1 LHLVH
6 KWTILDKI
14 FLPCPLHR
22 MKKKTIVMAWGGTWW
37 HVFPIKSLIETIISD
52 SKYSDQVKE
61 IIRFW
66 SKNSLEQETAAKFWD
81 KVKFISILSWKWRR
95 ETPLKSR
102 LKNIRDL
109 FLFAAGFIQSTFYLR
124 KSKADVVFCKWWYV
138 ALPVVF
144 AAKFLWKPIFVHE
157 SDVKPWLVNRI
168 WNKFS
173 KQSFCGFDNVFS
185 WAIVVGQILSDE
197 IVPDKNTN
205 PELTNSLKSEKKDG
219 KPSILVMWWSQGS
232 KKLYEC
238 LADLLKENEILRES
252 FHYHII
258 LGKLNEDLKQ
268 IFSEFS
274 SVTTYDFLSQSD
286 MWILYQHCDI
296 SLTRGWTT
304 SLAEQKLFNLK
315 SIIVPIPRTHDQKL
329 NAERYVKKF
338 NDIMVE
344 QSKETTSEDLLNA
357 LVSLKDYHKPEIST
371 DIHAEI
377 WKAKH
382 TILDHLLK

>member
-1 LHLVH
+1 
-6 KWTILDKI
+6 
-14 FLPCPLHR
+14 
-22 MKKKTIVMAWGGTWW
+22 M
-37 HVFPIKSLIETIISD
+37 
-52 SKYSDQVKE
+52 
-61 IIRFW
+61 
-66 SKNSLEQETAAKFWD
+66 
-81 KVKFISILSWKWRR
+81 
-95 ETPLKSR
+95 
-102 LKNIRDL
+102 
-109 FLFAAGFIQSTFYLR
+109 
-124 KSKADVVFCKWWYV
+124 
-138 ALPVVF
+138 
-144 AAKFLWKPIFVHE
+144 
-157 SDVKPWLVNRI
+157 KPWLVNRI

-173 KQSFCGFDNVFS
+173 KQSFCGFDKVFP

-197 IVPDKNTN
+197 IVPSSDSKS
-205 PELTNSLKSEKKDG
+205 ELSNSLKSEKKDG

-238 LADLLKENEILRES
+238 LADLLKENETLRDS

-268 IFSEFS
+268 IFKEFP

-286 MWILYQHCDI
+286 MWILYKYCDI

-329 NAERYVKKF
+329 NAEWYVKNF

-344 QSKETTSEDLLNA
+344 QSKETTSEDLHDA
-357 LVSLKDYHKPEIST
+357 LISLKDYHKPEISA
-371 DIHAEI
+371 DIHTEI

>member
-1 LHLVH
+1 
-6 KWTILDKI
+6 
-14 FLPCPLHR
+14 

-52 SKYSDQVKE
+52 KKYSDQVKE
-61 IIRFW
+61 TIRFW
-66 SKNSLEQETAAKFWD
+66 SKNSLEQETAAKFWNN
-81 KVKFISILSWKWRR
+81 VRFISILSWKWRR

-109 FLFAAGFIQSTFYLR
+109 FLFTAWFFQSVFYLR
-124 KSKADVVFCKWWYV
+124 KLKADVVFCKWWYV

-144 AAKFLWKPIFVHE
+144 AARFLRKPIYVHE

-173 KQSFCGFDNVFS
+173 KQSFCGFDWVFS

-197 IVPDKNTN
+197 IVSSPDSKS
-205 PELTNSLKSEKKDG
+205 ELLSSLKSEKKDG
-219 KPSILVMWWSQGS
+219 KPSILVMWGSQWS

-238 LADLLKENEILRES
+238 LADLLQKNGDLRDK
-252 FHYHII
+252 FHYHIV
-258 LGKLNEDLKQ
+258 LGKLNEDLKEV
-268 IFSEFS
+268 FSKFDC
-274 SVTTYDFLSQSD
+274 VKTYDFLSQSD

-329 NAERYVKKF
+329 NAEWYVKNF
-338 NDIMVE
+338 NDIMIE
-344 QSKETTSEDLLNA
+344 QSTPTTSQDLCDA
-357 LVSLKDYHKPEIST
+357 LISVKDYHKPEISI
-371 DIHAEI
+371 DILSEI

-382 TILDHLLK
+382 TILNHLLK

>member
-1 LHLVH
+1 
-6 KWTILDKI
+6 
-14 FLPCPLHR
+14 
-22 MKKKTIVMAWGGTWW
+22 MAWWWTWW
-37 HVFPIKSLIETIISD
+37 HVFPIKSLIETI
-52 SKYSDQVKE
+52 YSDTQYSDKVKE
-61 IIRFW
+61 IIRLW
-66 SKNSLEQETAAKFWD
+66 SKNSLEQETAQKFWK

-95 ETPLKSR
+95 ETIWKSR

-109 FLFAAGFIQSTFYLR
+109 FLFAAGFFQSTFYLR

-144 AAKFLWKPIFVHE
+144 AAKFLRKPIFVHE

-173 KQSFCGFDNVFS
+173 KKSFCGFDNVFP

-197 IVPDKNTN
+197 IVPSSNTN
-205 PELTNSLKSEKKDG
+205 PELSKSLKSEKKDG
-219 KPSILVMWWSQGS
+219 KPSILVMWGSQGS
-232 KKLYEC
+232 KKLYES
-238 LADLLKENEILRES
+238 LANLLKENKTLRES

-268 IFSEFS
+268 IFKDFS

-286 MWILYQHCDI
+286 MWILYQHCDV

-329 NAERYVKKF
+329 NAQRYVKNFK
-338 NDIMVE
+338 DIMVE
-344 QSKETTSEDLLNA
+344 QSLPTTESDLQNA
-357 LVSLKDYHKPEIST
+357 LISLTDYHKPEISI
-371 DIHAEI
+371 DILAEI
-377 WKAKH
+377 WKAKK
-382 TILDHLLK
+382 TILTHLLR

>member
-1 LHLVH
+1 
-6 KWTILDKI
+6 
-14 FLPCPLHR
+14 

-52 SKYSDQVKE
+52 HKYSDKVKQ
-61 IIRFW
+61 IIWFW
-66 SKNSLEQETAAKFWD
+66 SKNSLEQETAQKFWN
-81 KVKFISILSWKWRR
+81 KVKFISILSWKFRR
-95 ETPLKSR
+95 ETPLKSH

-109 FLFAAGFIQSTFYLR
+109 FLFTAWCFQSLFYLWR
-124 KSKADVVFCKWWYV
+124 AKADVVFCKWWYV

-144 AAKFLWKPIFVHE
+144 AAKILHKPIYVHE
-157 SDVKPWLVNRI
+157 SDVRPWLVNRI

-173 KQSFCGFDNVFS
+173 KQSFCGFDGVFD
-185 WAIVVGQILSDE
+185 WAIVVWQILSDE
-197 IVPDKNTN
+197 IVPSKNINT
-205 PELTNSLKSEKKDG
+205 ELVDSLKSEKKDW
-219 KPSILVMWWSQGS
+219 KPSILVMWWSQWS

-238 LADLLKENEILRES
+238 LADLLKENKILRDS

-258 LGKLNEDLKQ
+258 LGKLNEDLSQ
-268 IFSEFS
+268 IFKDFD
-274 SVTTYDFLSQSD
+274 SVKTYDFLSQSD

-329 NAERYVKKF
+329 NAEWYVKNY

-344 QSKETTSEDLLNA
+344 QSKPTTSEDLQNA
-357 LVSLKDYHKPEIST
+357 LLSLKDYHKPEISI
-371 DIHAEI
+371 DIHKEI

-382 TILDHLLK
+382 TILDELLK

>member
-1 LHLVH
+1 
-6 KWTILDKI
+6 
-14 FLPCPLHR
+14 

-52 SKYSDQVKE
+52 PKYSNQIKK

-66 SKNSLEQETAAKFWD
+66 SKNSLEQETAAKFWN
-81 KVKFISILSWKWRR
+81 KVKFISILSWKRRR

-109 FLFAAGFIQSTFYLR
+109 FLFVAGFFQSVFYLR

-144 AAKFLWKPIFVHE
+144 AAKFIHKPIYVHE
-157 SDVKPWLVNRI
+157 SDTRPGLVNRI

-173 KQSFCGFDNVFS
+173 KQSFCGFDGVFP

-197 IVPDKNTN
+197 IVPTKDSN
-205 PELTNSLKSEKKDG
+205 PELSNFLKSEKKDG
-219 KPSILVMWWSQGS
+219 KPIILVMWWSQWS
-232 KKLYEC
+232 KRLYES
-238 LADLLKENEILRES
+238 LSNLLKKHKNLHDA

-258 LGKLNEDLKQ
+258 LWKLNEDLKQ
-268 IFSEFS
+268 IFKEFP

-286 MWILYQHCDI
+286 MWILYQYCDI

-344 QSKETTSEDLLNA
+344 QSQPTTETDLYNA
-357 LVSLKDYHKPEIST
+357 MISLKDYHKPEIST
-371 DIHAEI
+371 DILQEI

-382 TILDHLLK
+382 TILDELLR

>member
-1 LHLVH
+1 
-6 KWTILDKI
+6 
-14 FLPCPLHR
+14 
-22 MKKKTIVMAWGGTWW
+22 MAWGWTWW

-52 SKYSDQVKE
+52 PKYSDKVKK

-66 SKNSLEQETAAKFWD
+66 SKNSLEQETAEKFW
-81 KVKFISILSWKWRR
+81 KNVKFISISSWKWRR

-109 FLFAAGFIQSTFYLR
+109 FLFTAWFFQSVFYLR
-124 KSKADVVFCKWWYV
+124 KIKACVVFCKWWYV

-144 AAKFLWKPIFVHE
+144 AEKFLRKPIYVHE
-157 SDVKPWLVNRI
+157 SDVRPWLVNRI

-173 KQSFCGFDNVFS
+173 KQSFCGFDGVFP
-185 WAIVVGQILSDE
+185 WAIVVWQILSDE
-197 IVPDKNTN
+197 IVPSKSSDS
-205 PELTNSLKSEKKDG
+205 ELLNSLKSEEKEEN
-219 KPSILVMWWSQGS
+219 PSILVMWWSQWS
-232 KKLYEC
+232 KKLYQI
-238 LADLLKENEILRES
+238 LADLLEKHSNLREA

-268 IFSEFS
+268 IFKDFS

-329 NAERYVKKF
+329 NAERYVKNF

-344 QSKETTSEDLLNA
+344 QSQPNTEIDLYNA
-357 LVSLKDYHKPEIST
+357 LISLKDYQKPKISI
-371 DIHAEI
+371 DIHKEI

-382 TILDHLLK
+382 IILDEMLK

>member
-1 LHLVH
+1 M
-6 KWTILDKI
+6 WQKI
-14 FLPCPLHR
+14 V
-22 MKKKTIVMAWGGTWW
+22 VMAWGGTWW

-52 SKYSDQVKE
+52 PKYSKQVKE
-61 IIRFW
+61 IIWFW
-66 SKNSLEQETAAKFWD
+66 SKNTLEQETAQRFGND
-81 KVKFISILSWKWRR
+81 VQFISILSWKRRR
-95 ETPLKSR
+95 ETPLKSH
-102 LKNIRDL
+102 LKNFRDL
-109 FLFAAGFIQSTFYLR
+109 FLFTAWFFQSVFYLW

-144 AAKFLWKPIFVHE
+144 AAKVLRKPIYVHE

-173 KQSFCGFDNVFS
+173 KQSFCGFDWVFP

-197 IVPDKNTN
+197 IVPSKDSN
-205 PELTNSLKSEKKDG
+205 PKLSNLLSVEKKDK
-219 KPSILVMWWSQGS
+219 KPSILVMWGSQWS

-238 LADLLKENEILRES
+238 LADLLQDNEILRDS

-268 IFSEFS
+268 LFRKYP

-286 MWILYQHCDI
+286 MWILYKHCDI

-329 NAERYVKKF
+329 NAEWYVKNF

-344 QSKETTSEDLLNA
+344 QSTPTTSQDLNKA
-357 LVSLKDYHKPEIST
+357 LISLKDYHKPEIST
-371 DIHAEI
+371 DIHTEI

-382 TILDHLLK
+382 TILDYLLK

>member
-1 LHLVH
+1 
-6 KWTILDKI
+6 
-14 FLPCPLHR
+14 
-22 MKKKTIVMAWGGTWW
+22 MAWGWTGW
-37 HVFPIKSLIETIISD
+37 HVFPIKSLIETILSEK
-52 SKYSDQVKE
+52 KYSDQIKQ

-66 SKNSLEQETAAKFWD
+66 SKNSLEQETATEFWD
-81 KVKFISILSWKWRR
+81 KVKFISILSWKRRR

-109 FLFAAGFIQSTFYLR
+109 FLFTVGFFQSIFYLR

-144 AAKFLWKPIFVHE
+144 AAKFFHKSIYVHE

-173 KQSFCGFDNVFS
+173 KKSFCWFDWVFP
-185 WAIVVGQILSDE
+185 WAIVVWQILSDE
-197 IVPDKNTN
+197 IVPNKHKKS
-205 PELTNSLKSEKKDG
+205 ELSEILKSEKQDW

-232 KKLYEC
+232 KKLYKC
-238 LADLLKENEILRES
+238 LFDLLKENKTLCDS

-268 IFSEFS
+268 IFEEIHSAK
-274 SVTTYDFLSQSD
+274 TYDFLSQSD

-315 SIIVPIPRTHDQKL
+315 SIIVPIPWTHDQKL
-329 NAERYVKKF
+329 NAERYVKNF

-344 QSKETTSEDLLNA
+344 QSTPTTSQDLYNA
-357 LVSLKDYHKPEIST
+357 INSLKDYHKPEILI
-371 DIHAEI
+371 DIHKEI

-382 TILDHLLK
+382 IILDELLK

>member
-1 LHLVH
+1 
-6 KWTILDKI
+6 
-14 FLPCPLHR
+14 

-52 SKYSDQVKE
+52 PKYSDQVKE

-81 KVKFISILSWKWRR
+81 KVRFISILSWKWRR

-109 FLFAAGFIQSTFYLR
+109 FLFAAWFIQSTFYLR

-144 AAKFLWKPIFVHE
+144 AAKFLRKPIFVHE

-173 KQSFCGFDNVFS
+173 KQSFCWFDNVFP

-197 IVPDKNTN
+197 IVPTWNSN
-205 PELTNSLKSEKKDG
+205 PELSNSLKSEKKDG
-219 KPSILVMWWSQGS
+219 KSSILVMWWSQGS
-232 KKLYEC
+232 KKLYEN
-238 LADLLKENEILRES
+238 LADLLRENTELRES
-252 FHYHII
+252 FHYHIV

-268 IFSEFS
+268 IFSKFPC
-274 SVTTYDFLSQSD
+274 VTTYDFLSQSD
-286 MWILYQHCDI
+286 MWILYDHCDI

-329 NAERYVKKF
+329 NAEWYVKNF

-371 DIHAEI
+371 NIHAEI

-382 TILDHLLK
+382 TILDYLLK

>member
-1 LHLVH
+1 
-6 KWTILDKI
+6 
-14 FLPCPLHR
+14 
-22 MKKKTIVMAWGGTWW
+22 MKKKTIVMAWGWTWW

-66 SKNSLEQETAAKFWD
+66 SKNSLEQETAAKFWN
-81 KVKFISILSWKWRR
+81 KVRFISILSWKRRR
-95 ETPLKSR
+95 ETILKSR

-124 KSKADVVFCKWWYV
+124 KSKVDVVFCKGWYV

-144 AAKFLWKPIFVHE
+144 AAKFLRKSIFVHE

-238 LADLLKENEILRES
+238 LADLLEKNEVLCES

-268 IFSEFS
+268 IFKKFP

-329 NAERYVKKF
+329 NAQRYVKNF

-344 QSKETTSEDLLNA
+344 QSTPTTSEDLYNA
-357 LVSLKDYHKPEIST
+357 LISLIDYHKPEISI
-371 DIHAEI
+371 DIHKEI

>member
-1 LHLVH
+1 MHLVH
-6 KWTILDKI
+6 KWTILDKK

-37 HVFPIKSLIETIISD
+37 HVFPIKSLIENIISD
-52 SKYSDQVKE
+52 PKYSNQVKE

-66 SKNSLEQETAAKFWD
+66 SKNSLEQETANKFWD
-81 KVKFISILSWKWRR
+81 KVRFISILSWKWRR

-144 AAKFLWKPIFVHE
+144 AAKFLRKPIFVHE

-173 KQSFCGFDNVFS
+173 KQSFCGFDTVFS

-205 PELTNSLKSEKKDG
+205 PELINSLKVEKKEG

-329 NAERYVKKF
+329 NAEWYVKNF

-344 QSKETTSEDLLNA
+344 QSKETTSEDLQNA
-357 LVSLKDYHKPEIST
+357 LLSLRDYHKPEISI
-371 DIHAEI
+371 DILAEI

>member
-1 LHLVH
+1 
-6 KWTILDKI
+6 
-14 FLPCPLHR
+14 
-22 MKKKTIVMAWGGTWW
+22 M
-37 HVFPIKSLIETIISD
+37 D
-52 SKYSDQVKE
+52 SELKYSNKVKE

-66 SKNSLEQETAAKFWD
+66 SKNSLEQETASKFWN
-81 KVKFISILSWKWRR
+81 KVKFVSILSWKRRR

-109 FLFAAGFIQSTFYLR
+109 FLFTVWFIQSIFYLQ
-124 KSKADVVFCKWWYV
+124 KYKADVIFCKWWYV

-144 AAKFLWKPIFVHE
+144 AAKLLRKPIYVHE

-173 KQSFCGFDNVFS
+173 KLSFCGFDNVFP
-185 WAIVVGQILSDE
+185 WAIVVWQILSDE
-197 IVPDKNTN
+197 IVPSWNSN
-205 PELTNSLKSEKKDG
+205 PELSNSLKSEKKDG

-238 LADLLKENEILRES
+238 LSDLLEKNEFLCES

-258 LGKLNEDLKQ
+258 LGKLNEDLKH
-268 IFSEFS
+268 IFKKYS

-286 MWILYQHCDI
+286 MWVLYQHCDI

-329 NAERYVKKF
+329 NAERYVKNF

-344 QSKETTSEDLLNA
+344 QSKDTTPQDLYNA
-357 LVSLKDYHKPEIST
+357 LVSLKDYHKPDMST
-371 DIHAEI
+371 DIHKEI
-377 WKAKH
+377 WRAKH
-382 TILDHLLK
+382 TILDELLK

>member
-1 LHLVH
+1 
-6 KWTILDKI
+6 
-14 FLPCPLHR
+14 
-22 MKKKTIVMAWGGTWW
+22 MAWGGTWW
-37 HVFPIKSLIETIISD
+37 HVFPIKSLIETILFEK
-52 SKYSDQVKE
+52 KYADQVKE

-66 SKNSLEQETAAKFWD
+66 SKNSLEQETAQKFWK
-81 KVKFISILSWKWRR
+81 KVRFISILSWKWRR
-95 ETPLKSR
+95 ETIWKSR

-109 FLFAAGFIQSTFYLR
+109 FLFTAGFIQSTFYLR
-124 KSKADVVFCKWWYV
+124 KSKADVIFCKWWYV

-144 AAKFLWKPIFVHE
+144 AARFLGKPIFVHE

-173 KQSFCGFDNVFS
+173 KQSFCGFDNVFP

-197 IVPDKNTN
+197 IVPTWNSN
-205 PELTNSLKSEKKDG
+205 LELFNSLKSEKKDG

-238 LADLLKENEILRES
+238 LSDLLEKNEVLRES
-252 FHYHII
+252 FHYNII

-268 IFSEFS
+268 IFKKFP

-329 NAERYVKKF
+329 NAERYVKNF

-344 QSKETTSEDLLNA
+344 QSTPTTSEDLLNA
-357 LVSLKDYHKPEIST
+357 LVSLKDYHKPEISI
-371 DIHAEI
+371 DIHKEI

-382 TILDHLLK
+382 TILDYLLK

>member
-1 LHLVH
+1 
-6 KWTILDKI
+6 
-14 FLPCPLHR
+14 

-52 SKYSDQVKE
+52 QKYSEQVQE

-66 SKNSLEQETAAKFWD
+66 SKNSLEQELAAKFWD
-81 KVKFISILSWKWRR
+81 KVRFISILSWKRRR

-109 FLFAAGFIQSTFYLR
+109 FLFAVGFIQSTFYLR
-124 KSKADVVFCKWWYV
+124 RSKVDVVFCKGWYV

-144 AAKFLWKPIFVHE
+144 AAKFLHKPIFVHE
-157 SDVKPWLVNRI
+157 SDVKPWLVNKI

-173 KQSFCGFDNVFS
+173 KQSFCWFDNVFP

-205 PELTNSLKSEKKDG
+205 PELLNSLKAEQKDG

-238 LADLLKENEILRES
+238 LADLFNENKTLREY

-268 IFSEFS
+268 IFKEYP

-329 NAERYVKKF
+329 NAEWYVKNF

-344 QSKETTSEDLLNA
+344 QSTPTTLQDLCNA
-357 LVSLKDYHKPEIST
+357 LISLKDYHKPKIAT
-371 DIHAEI
+371 DIHKEI

-382 TILDHLLK
+382 TILDYLFK

>member
-1 LHLVH
+1 
-6 KWTILDKI
+6 
-14 FLPCPLHR
+14 
-22 MKKKTIVMAWGGTWW
+22 MKKKTIVMAWGGTWG

-52 SKYSDQVKE
+52 PKYSDQVKE

-66 SKNSLEQETAAKFWD
+66 SKNSLEQETAAKFWG
-81 KVKFISILSWKWRR
+81 KVRFISILSWKWRR

-144 AAKFLWKPIFVHE
+144 AAKFLRKPIYVHE

-205 PELTNSLKSEKKDG
+205 PELINSLKAEKKDG

-238 LADLLKENEILRES
+238 LADLLKENKTLRDS

-268 IFSEFS
+268 IFKEFP

-329 NAERYVKKF
+329 NAERYVKNF

-344 QSKETTSEDLLNA
+344 QSTPTTSEDLLKA
-357 LVSLKDYHKPEIST
+357 LISLKDYHKPEISA

-382 TILDHLLK
+382 TILDHLFK

>member
-1 LHLVH
+1 MH
-6 KWTILDKI
+6 KLTILDTTI
-14 FLPCPLHR
+14 LSCPLQR
-22 MKKKTIVMAWGGTWW
+22 MKKKTIVMAWGGTWG

-52 SKYSDQVKE
+52 PKYSDQVKE

-66 SKNSLEQETAAKFWD
+66 SKNSLEQETAARFWD
-81 KVKFISILSWKWRR
+81 KVRFISILSWKWRR

-109 FLFAAGFIQSTFYLR
+109 FLFAAGFVQSIFHLR

-144 AAKFLWKPIFVHE
+144 AAKFLHKPIFVHE

-173 KQSFCGFDNVFS
+173 KQSFCGFDGVFS

-197 IVPDKNTN
+197 IVPSPSKDS
-205 PELTNSLKSEKKDG
+205 ELSNSLKSEKKDG

-238 LADLLKENEILRES
+238 LADLLKENETLRDS

-268 IFSEFS
+268 IFKEFP

-329 NAERYVKKF
+329 NAERYVKNF

-344 QSKETTSEDLLNA
+344 QSTPTTSGDLQNA
-357 LVSLKDYHKPEIST
+357 LLSLKDYHKPEISI
-371 DIHAEI
+371 DILAEI